1 MRGRI
6 LYLFLSVLLLASC
19 SKHYLNQKEDFSHFS
34 LKQEPESQIA
44 KVTIAEY
51 KVKVDAQTEKI
62 IAASIDVLTKDGDE
76 STLGNFVCD
85 ALKFSGEK
93 EFKNLPIDVV
103 LINRGGLRA
112 NLPKGDI
119 KVVNVFELMPFE
131 NDLILVKIKGE
142 KLLEGVQTVLEK
154 KHSFLGLKINAKPS
168 EVLETTINGS
178 SIDKEKIY
186 TIVTSD
192 YLANGGDNFI
202 FLKDPLTTEKSNLKI
217 REAIINYCIFLTEN
231 KKQIVPYTDG
241 RLQISK

>member
-6 LYLFLSVLLLASC
+6 LYLFLSVLVLASC
-19 SKHYLNQKEDFSHFS
+19 SKHYLKQKEDFSHYS
-34 LKQEPESQIA
+34 LKENSESQIA

-51 KVKVDAQTEKI
+51 KVKVDAQTEKV
-62 IAASIDVLTKDGDE
+62 IANSTDVLTKDGDE
-76 STLGNFVCD
+76 NTLGNFVCD
-85 ALKFSGEK
+85 ALKYNGEK
-93 EFKNLPIDVV
+93 EFKNLPVDVV
-103 LINRGGLRA
+103 IVNRGGLRT

-119 KVVNVFELMPFE
+119 KVVNIFELMPFE
-131 NDLILVKIKGE
+131 NDLILVRIKGD
-142 KLLEGVQTVLEK
+142 KLLEGVKIILEK
-154 KHSFLGLKINAKPS
+154 KHSFLGLKIKAENSAL
-168 EVLETTINGS
+168 LEATINGS

-202 FLKDPLTTEKSNLKI
+202 FLKDAIQVEKSKTKI